1 MLNLYGVVIKIHYI
15 CAENEQVGQL
25 GNRKSCQMSF
35 EALFNVQVKCHIM
48 NRIVLSAA
56 LLTATV
62 FAQAQNYTL
71 DGVEHETVTV
81 PVTVSNFNGQ
91 TLSVAPK
98 GKNKAITLIRT
109 KFSTPLDDYNAL
121 ARPELKIGNI
131 IGHPTLGWDDTDY
144 RIPDIVPEVYD
155 GEWIL
160 NDVFYDGDYPVATYG
175 RAPETKPLPWG
186 QSEKDISRR
195 GRDPHLMMLVD
206 PSKEVKKV
214 YNTSSMTFPPKNRA
228 SELDR
233 QSVNWAVVKD
243 GILYFSISG
252 LMGFDNGQNAYV
264 VAVDTSTDKTL
275 WVSKPNTCN
284 SDNFLVIDNSIV
296 CGFGD
301 SGKPDFI
308 NVLNRFTGVQKQ
320 QLWVAS
326 APCWLAIGSDGR
338 LYVSLYDKHVAFKIA
353 R

>member
-1 MLNLYGVVIKIHYI
+1 
-15 CAENEQVGQL
+15 
-25 GNRKSCQMSF
+25 
-35 EALFNVQVKCHIM
+35 M
-48 NRIVLSAA
+48 NRFVLSAV
-56 LLTATV
+56 LLTAAV

-71 DGVEHETVTV
+71 NGVEHETEIV
-81 PVTVSNFNGQ
+81 PVVVSNFNGQ
-91 TLSVAPK
+91 TLAAAPK
-98 GKNKAITLIRT
+98 GKNKTITLMRT
-109 KFSTPLDDYNAL
+109 KFSKPMDDYNAL
-121 ARPELKIGNI
+121 ALPELKLGNI

-144 RIPDIVPEVYD
+144 YIPDIVPEIYSD
-155 GEWIL
+155 EWVL

-175 RAPETKPLPWG
+175 RAPKTELFSWG
-186 QSEKDISRR
+186 ESEKDISRR
-195 GRDPHLMMLVD
+195 GRDPHLIMLVD

-228 SELDR
+228 ADIDR

-252 LMGFDNGQNAYV
+252 LSGFDNGQNAYL
-264 VAVDTSTDKTL
+264 VAIDIATDKTL

-284 SDNFLVIDNSIV
+284 SDNFLIIDNSIV

-301 SGKPDFI
+301 SGIPDFI

-320 QLWVAS
+320 QLWVAN
-326 APCWLAIGSDGR
+326 APNWLAIGSDGR
-338 LYVSLYDKHVAFKIA
+338 LYVSLYDKHVAFKIN

>member
-1 MLNLYGVVIKIHYI
+1 
-15 CAENEQVGQL
+15 
-25 GNRKSCQMSF
+25 
-35 EALFNVQVKCHIM
+35 M
-48 NRIVLSAA
+48 NRFVLSAA

-71 DGVEHETVTV
+71 DGVEHITEIV
-81 PVTVSNFNGQ
+81 PVVVPNFNGQ
-91 TLSVAPK
+91 TLSAAPK
-98 GKNKAITLIRT
+98 GKSKTITLART
-109 KFSTPLDDYNAL
+109 SFTKSLDDYNAL
-121 ARPELKIGNI
+121 ALPELKLGNI

-144 RIPDIVPEVYD
+144 YIPDIVPEFYSD
-155 GEWIL
+155 EWVL

-175 RAPETKPLPWG
+175 RAPSTELLPWG
-186 QSEKDISRR
+186 ESEKDISRR
-195 GRDPHLMMLVD
+195 GRDPHLIMLVD

-228 SELDR
+228 SDIDR
-233 QSVNWAVVKD
+233 QAVNWAVVKD

-252 LMGFDNGQNAYV
+252 LMGFDHGQNAYL
-264 VAVDTSTDKTL
+264 VAIDIATDKTL

-320 QLWVAS
+320 QLWVAN
-326 APCWLAIGSDGR
+326 APNWLALGTDGR
-338 LYVSLYDKHVAFKIA
+338 LYVSLYDKHVAFKVN

>member
-1 MLNLYGVVIKIHYI
+1 MKRFL
-15 CAENEQVGQL
+15 
-25 GNRKSCQMSF
+25 
-35 EALFNVQVKCHIM
+35 
-48 NRIVLSAA
+48 LSAV
-56 LLTATV
+56 LLTAAV

-71 DGVEHETVTV
+71 DGVEHKTEVV
-81 PVTVSNFNGQ
+81 PVVVSNFNGQ
-91 TLSVAPK
+91 TLAAAPK
-98 GKNKAITLIRT
+98 GKSKTVTLIRT
-109 KFSTPLDDYNAL
+109 QFSTPMNDYNAL
-121 ARPELKIGNI
+121 ALPELKLGNI

-155 GEWIL
+155 GEWVL

-175 RAPETKPLPWG
+175 RAPKTELLPWG
-186 QSEKDISRR
+186 ESEKDISRR
-195 GRDPHLMMLVD
+195 GRDPHLIMLVD

-228 SELDR
+228 ADTDR
-233 QSVNWAVVKD
+233 QSVNWAVVKE

-252 LMGFDNGQNAYV
+252 LMGFDKGQNAYV
-264 VAVDTSTDKTL
+264 VAIDISTDKTL

-284 SDNFLVIDNSIV
+284 SDNFLIIDNSIV

-326 APCWLAIGSDGR
+326 APQWLALGSDGR
-338 LYVSLYDKHVAFKIA
+338 LYVSLYDKHVAFKVS